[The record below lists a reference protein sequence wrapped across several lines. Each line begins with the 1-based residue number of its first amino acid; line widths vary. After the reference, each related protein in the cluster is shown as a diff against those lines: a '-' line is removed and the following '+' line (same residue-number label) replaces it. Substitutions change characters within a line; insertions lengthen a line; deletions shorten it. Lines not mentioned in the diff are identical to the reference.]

1 MVIIKMKEKH
11 VKLPKCYMLYYLYK
25 QDMNVTTGS
34 GTGVVAARVCINLT
48 IYLKNYSERLVKH

>member
-1 MVIIKMKEKH
+1 MKEKH
-11 VKLPKCYMLYYLYK
+11 VKPAKSYMLYYLYK